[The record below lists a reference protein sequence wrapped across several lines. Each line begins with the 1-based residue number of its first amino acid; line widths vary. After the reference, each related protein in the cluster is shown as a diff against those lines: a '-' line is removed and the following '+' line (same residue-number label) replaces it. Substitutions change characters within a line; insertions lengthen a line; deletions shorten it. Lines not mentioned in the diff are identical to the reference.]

1 MKLCYSVLAE
11 KKKIERSVTHSM
23 MPAICGSI
31 THTMSNVWN
40 PSVPPPVD
48 RVLLPVP
55 VLQEAHLEALTR
67 EC

>member
-1 MKLCYSVLAE
+1 
-11 KKKIERSVTHSM
+11 M

-48 RVLLPVP
+48 RALLPVP
-55 VLQEAHLEALTR
+55 VLQEAHFEALTR